1 MEVLGKY
8 TVGYSKYLSLEVS
21 ASYYGL
27 VVESEIE
34 RTLYLFNRRR

>member
-8 TVGYSKYLSLEVS
+8 AVGYSKYLSLEFS

-27 VVESEIE
+27 VVGYRE
-34 RTLYLFNRRR
+34 